1 MKEIFSNMNIRY
13 RLSLSY
19 VVIIFLMLV
28 TTHFSIAG
36 IKDVKN
42 KFDGYLGTENVVS
55 IKLSNVQ
62 INVNEG
68 ARLVRDMLI
77 ETDESKEVL
86 LNQEVSRVITDIN
99 EDLNFL
105 VNYEKLST
113 NSIGNFVSGV
123 NTWLT
128 LGGRAIS
135 EIQAGNDDVAAYIL
149 LNECGDILDEM
160 VNLAKAVTDDLDNRT
175 QTFLVS
181 VVSDNNKIIAFI
193 LCVLFVAILNSIVVS
208 AMVTN
213 GIVKPINEVSYA
225 AEQLSNGILSTKIS
239 YEGRDEIGVMADSMR
254 KSMKI
259 LSNYIR
265 DIDQGLEMMSD
276 GDFNLKEVE
285 PFVGEFENIEKSFDR
300 FAVNMSSTLQKIN
313 LASEQVAVGG
323 EQVSSG
329 SQELAQGSTEQSASV
344 EELSDIINVM
354 SDEIDLNAKNAQEAN
369 ELSQKTGSSIIES
382 NDKMKEMTIAMS
394 DISEKSHEI
403 SKIIKT
409 IDDIAFQTNILALN
423 AAVEAARA
431 GNAGKGFAVVADE
444 VRNLAQKSAEAAKN
458 TTALIEGTVEAV
470 ENGSKIADDT
480 AKYLLEIVEDA
491 TKTTEMM
498 VSIANASENQANAA
512 QNIREGIAQ
521 ISAVVQNN
529 SATAEENSSASEE
542 LNIQSQILKDLV
554 GEFTLN
560 DAVYKNESN
569 YDYNF

>member
-1 MKEIFSNMNIRY
+1 MREFFSNMKIRK
-13 RLSLSY
+13 RLTLSY
-19 VVIIFLMLV
+19 VVIIFLMLF
-28 TTHFSIAG
+28 TTHFSIMG
-36 IKDVKN
+36 IKNVKS
-42 KFDGYLGTENVVS
+42 KFDVYLGEESVANLS
-55 IKLSNVQ
+55 LSNAQ
-62 INVNEG
+62 IHVNKG
-68 ARLVRDMLI
+68 ARIIREIFI
-77 ETDESKEVL
+77 ETDENKRMILTSELENVKEL
-86 LNQEVSRVITDIN
+86 IN
-99 EDLNFL
+99 NDLYFL
-105 VNYEKLST
+105 SNYEGLKTDSIPNFVNAV
-113 NSIGNFVSGV
+113 NSWLNIGN
-123 NTWLT
+123 N
-128 LGGRAIS
+128 IMI
-135 EIQAGNDDVAAYIL
+135 EIQVGNDDLASYML
-149 LNECGDILDEM
+149 LNECRGILNE
-160 VNLAKAVTDDLDNRT
+160 VVSLATQVSDDLENRT
-175 QTFLVS
+175 QTFLVG
-181 VVSDNNKIIAFI
+181 VVSDNNKHIMII
-193 LCVLFVAILNSIVVS
+193 LSVLVIAIVVSLIVS

-213 GIVKPINEVSYA
+213 GIVNPIGELSYVS
-225 AEQLSNGILSTKIS
+225 EQLSNGILNSEIN

-254 KSMKI
+254 KSMTI
-259 LSNYIR
+259 LSTYISE
-265 DIDQGLEMMSD
+265 IDQGLEMMSN
-276 GDFNLKEVE
+276 GDFNLQAVE
-285 PFVGEFENIEKSFDR
+285 PFVGEFENIEKSFDK

-313 LASEQVAVGG
+313 LASEQVSVGG

-329 SQELAQGSTEQSASV
+329 SQKLAQGSTEQAASV
-344 EELSDIINVM
+344 EELSDIINIM